1 MDILDVFGE
10 AYIMKGGQW
19 MPLTEGYCKGHD
31 LKVEEDMLYGKIGEE
46 FTQQLFEGNTKVE
59 VKTERDIWETTGNI
73 AIEIRSRGKPS
84 GLSITEAKWWIQV
97 FTVDKDV
104 KFMLMFRV
112 DKLRKAVKY
121 LYINELAPKINGG
134 DDNTSELILV
144 QFQLYFC

>member
-1 MDILDVFGE
+1 VGNFDI
-10 AYIMKGGQW
+10 
-19 MPLTEGYCKGHD
+19 D
-31 LKVEEDMLYGKIGEE
+31 LNFGKIYEE
-46 FTQQLFEGNTKVE
+46 KIKELFEGEGSIE
-59 VKTERDIWETTGNI
+59 VKTERDIWADTGNI

-97 FTVDKDV
+97 FTVDEDV

-112 DKLRKAVKY
+112 DNLRKAVKY

-144 QFQLYFC
+144 PISTLLLLNKKF

>member
-1 MDILDVFGE
+1 MGNFDI
-10 AYIMKGGQW
+10 
-19 MPLTEGYCKGHD
+19 D
-31 LKVEEDMLYGKIGEE
+31 LNFGKIYEE
-46 FTQQLFEGNTKVE
+46 KIKELFEGEGSIE
-59 VKTERDIWETTGNI
+59 VKTERDIWADTGNI

-134 DDNTSELILV
+134 DDNTSELILIPISTLLLLNKK
-144 QFQLYFC
+144 F

>member
-1 MDILDVFGE
+1 MGNFDI
-10 AYIMKGGQW
+10 
-19 MPLTEGYCKGHD
+19 D
-31 LKVEEDMLYGKIGEE
+31 LKFGQIYEEKIRK
-46 FTQQLFEGNTKVE
+46 LFEGEGSIE
-59 VKTERDIWETTGNI
+59 VKTERDIWADTGNI

-134 DDNTSELILV
+134 DDNTSELILIPISTLLLLNKK
-144 QFQLYFC
+144 F

>member
-1 MDILDVFGE
+1 MGNFDI
-10 AYIMKGGQW
+10 
-19 MPLTEGYCKGHD
+19 D
-31 LKVEEDMLYGKIGEE
+31 LKFGQIYEEKIRK
-46 FTQQLFEGNTKVE
+46 LFEGEGSIE
-59 VKTERDIWETTGNI
+59 VKTERDIWADTGNI

-112 DKLRKAVKY
+112 DKLLKAVKY

-144 QFQLYFC
+144 PISTLLLLNKKF

>member
-1 MDILDVFGE
+1 MGNFDIDLNFGQI
-10 AYIMKGGQW
+10 Y
-19 MPLTEGYCKGHD
+19 
-31 LKVEEDMLYGKIGEE
+31 EEKIRK
-46 FTQQLFEGNTKVE
+46 LFEGEGSIE
-59 VKTERDIWETTGNI
+59 VKTERDIWADTGNI

-134 DDNTSELILV
+134 DDNTSELILIPISTLLLLNKK
-144 QFQLYFC
+144 F